1 MEDKIIMPSIGEI
14 KQKLKETDS
23 TKIFFTDLK
32 GRLMSLP
39 VNGEH
44 IELIVK
50 DGIGFDGSSIAG
62 MASVDNSD
70 KLLFPAIE
78 SFKTVELNDEKLGFF
93 IGRIYDERDVR
104 AKADPRVVL
113 EDVLIEAET
122 EYGFKF
128 IVGPEHEFFLL
139 TGDEFGKKDHSD
151 RAGYFNATPQDK
163 GESVRNR
170 IISVLKKCG
179 IQFEKAHH
187 EATPSQHEI
196 NLVCTDPIDGA
207 DRTVLFNYV
216 TKKVAQEF
224 GYHATFMP
232 KPFDGFNRNAFH
244 IHLSMLDM
252 KGNNLFY
259 DASADGQISKT
270 ALHFIGGIMKYARET
285 SIIMASTF
293 NSYKAYVLEREAP
306 MIKSWGFR
314 NRSSMVR
321 IPYSNSPENTRIE
334 LRSPDP
340 AGNVYLQMATLI
352 AMGLQGIKE
361 ELDCGRPDIGSTYN
375 KNYKTRV
382 FDKRFL
388 PRSLYEALVEA
399 EKSQFLKQI
408 LGESLYANYMK
419 LKIDDWEG
427 HRTHVTPRELNNYLD
442 S

>member
-1 MEDKIIMPSIGEI
+1 MPGIGEI

-23 TKIFFTDLK
+23 TKIFFTDLR

-44 IELIVK
+44 IESIVR

-62 MASVDNSD
+62 MATVDNSD

-93 IGRIYDERDVR
+93 IGRIYDERETR

-170 IISVLKKCG
+170 IISVLRKCG

-187 EATPSQHEI
+187 EVTPSQHEI
-196 NLVCTDPIDGA
+196 NLLCTDPIDGA

-259 DASADGQISKT
+259 DAGANGQISKT

-361 ELDCGRPDIGSTYN
+361 ELDCGRPDVGSTYN
-375 KNYKTRV
+375 KNFKTRV

-399 EKSQFLKQI
+399 EKGQFLKQI
-408 LGESLYANYMK
+408 LGESLYTNYMK

>member
-1 MEDKIIMPSIGEI
+1 MPGVGEI
-14 KQKLKETDS
+14 KQELNKTDF
-23 TKIFFTDLK
+23 TKIFFTDLR

-39 VNGEH
+39 VNPEH
-44 IELIVK
+44 IESIFR

-62 MASVDNSD
+62 MATVENSD
-70 KLLFPAIE
+70 RLLFPASE
-78 SFKTVELNDEKLGFF
+78 SFRSVELNDEKLGFF
-93 IGRIYDERDVR
+93 IGQIYNERGLR
-104 AKADPRVVL
+104 AKTDPRAVL
-113 EDVLIEAET
+113 EDVLSEAET

-128 IVGPEHEFFLL
+128 MVGPEHEFFLL

-151 RAGYFNATPQDK
+151 RAGYFNSTPQDK
-163 GESVRNR
+163 GECVRNR
-170 IISVLKKCG
+170 IIRVLKKCG
-179 IQFEKAHH
+179 IPFEKSHH
-187 EATPSQHEI
+187 EVTPSQHEI
-196 NLVCTDPIDGA
+196 NLVCTDPIDAA

-244 IHLSMLDM
+244 IHISMLDM
-252 KGNNLFY
+252 EGNNLFY
-259 DASADGQISKT
+259 DADADQHISDMT
-270 ALHFIGGIMKYARET
+270 RHFIGGIMKYARET

-306 MIKSWGFR
+306 IIKNWGFR

-321 IPYSNSPENTRIE
+321 VPYSSSPKNTRIE

-352 AMGLQGIKE
+352 AMGLRGIKE
-361 ELDCGRPDIGSTYN
+361 KLDCGRPDVGSTYN

-382 FDKRFL
+382 SDKRFL

-399 EKSQFLKQI
+399 DRSHFLKQV
-408 LGESLYANYMK
+408 LGERLYTNYMRLK
-419 LKIDDWEG
+419 LEDWEG

>member
-1 MEDKIIMPSIGEI
+1 MPSIGEI

-23 TKIFFTDLK
+23 TKIFFTDLR

-44 IELIVK
+44 IESIVK

-93 IGRIYDERDVR
+93 IGRIYDEREMR

-187 EATPSQHEI
+187 EVTPSQHEI

-270 ALHFIGGIMKYARET
+270 ALHFIGGIMKYAR
-285 SIIMASTF
+285 
-293 NSYKAYVLEREAP
+293 
-306 MIKSWGFR
+306 
-314 NRSSMVR
+314 
-321 IPYSNSPENTRIE
+321 
-334 LRSPDP
+334 
-340 AGNVYLQMATLI
+340 
-352 AMGLQGIKE
+352 
-361 ELDCGRPDIGSTYN
+361 
-375 KNYKTRV
+375 
-382 FDKRFL
+382 
-388 PRSLYEALVEA
+388 
-399 EKSQFLKQI
+399 
-408 LGESLYANYMK
+408 
-419 LKIDDWEG
+419 
-427 HRTHVTPRELNNYLD
+427 
-442 S
+442 